1 MIVGHLNINSIINKF
16 NLPKEMFKKEIYFDD
31 FGSKTW
37 WPFPVSKFLI
47 KVFVIYLDLIEIKP
61 VQDPSILQK
70 PYKINTIKKISNK
83 ESSGSI
89 FHRNKNSKVV
99 NGFCCLYSRNKLQT
113 RHISKNCLMELTP
126 FAISMKIF
134 Y

>member
-47 KVFVIYLDLIEIKP
+47 KVFVIYLDWIEIKP
-61 VQDPSILQK
+61 VA
-70 PYKINTIKKISNK
+70 
-83 ESSGSI
+83 GS
-89 FHRNKNSKVV
+89 FYTS
-99 NGFCCLYSRNKLQT
+99 
-113 RHISKNCLMELTP
+113 E
-126 FAISMKIF
+126 AI
-134 Y
+134 